1 MHPTRTRAIGTIKA
15 GLSLLFCFVLTIPL
29 TVDAFAANTAIVTR
43 SGNQFMLQGQPYHY
57 AGFNNY
63 YMMVFA
69 ADPGLKPYVDEVLE
83 EGAGLGLTVLRT
95 WAFNDGAGQWNALQT
110 APGVYQEYVFEGLD
124 YVLDKADSLG
134 IRLILPLVNNW
145 DDYGGMN
152 QYVAWSPTASA
163 HDEFYTDANCRK
175 YYRDHLSMVLN
186 RVNSINGR
194 LYREDPTIFAWEL
207 ANEPRCHSDSSGDT
221 LQAWVEEMSAYI
233 KNIDSLHM
241 VTTGSEGY
249 YGPTGPAH
257 NPMGW
262 MGGTGVD
269 YIRNHQPSTI
279 DFCCVHVYPDH
290 WGTSYTQSMGWV
302 SDHIIDTDALLG
314 KPLVL
319 EEFGMQ
325 QPLATRDLYFQ
336 GWYDQL
342 YASAATGGSVGGS
355 NFWILYHDDYPDY
368 DGFGIYDPAHTSTL
382 AIISTEAARM
392 QDLNTTVAPFFTCQP
407 SSGTLPFSTTMTVTL
422 TNLYAGQS
430 RRFSAHPDAAL
441 AGGAYYPN
449 WRAGYTNIAGGNSFT
464 TSWSQAIPALG
475 SLVGDNTFTLEVED
489 VTPAPYNQ
497 PPYPASGDTAA
508 DSCTV
513 TGLAP

>member
-1 MHPTRTRAIGTIKA
+1 MIPISTMPNGTIKT
-15 GLSLLFCFVLTIPL
+15 GLTLLLCFVLTVPL
-29 TVDAFAANTAIVTR
+29 AVNVRAANNGIVTR
-43 SGNQFMLQGQPYHY
+43 DGNQFMLEGQPFHY

-69 ADPGLKPYVDEVLE
+69 ADVGLQPYVDEVLD

-110 APGVYQEYVFEGLD
+110 APGVYQEYVFQGLD
-124 YVLDKADSLG
+124 FVLDRADQLG
-134 IRLILPLVNNW
+134 LRLILPLVNNW

-152 QYVAWSPTASA
+152 QYVAWSPTASS
-163 HDEFYTDANCRK
+163 HDDFYTDVNCRQ
-175 YYRDHLSMVLN
+175 YYRDHVSTVLN
-186 RVNSINGR
+186 RVNTINGR

-207 ANEPRCHSDSSGDT
+207 ANESRCHSDSSGDT
-221 LQAWVEEMSAYI
+221 LQAWIEEMSAYI
-233 KNIDSLHM
+233 KSIDTQHM

-257 NPMGW
+257 NPLGW
-262 MGGTGVD
+262 MDDTGVD
-269 YIRNHQPSTI
+269 YVRNHQTPTV

-290 WGTSYTQSMGWV
+290 WSIDYVQSMTWV
-302 SDHIIDTDALLG
+302 SDHIADTDALLG

-336 GWYDQL
+336 GWYDLL
-342 YASAATGGSVGGS
+342 YSSAAASGSAGGS

-368 DGFGIYDPAHTSTL
+368 DGFGIYDPAHAGTL
-382 AIISTEAARM
+382 AIIRAEAARM
-392 QDLNTTVAPFFTCQP
+392 QSLASTVEASLTCLP

-422 TNLYAGQS
+422 TNRYAGQT
-430 RRFSAHPDAAL
+430 RRMAARIDAAL
-441 AGGAYYPN
+441 AGGASISN
-449 WRAGYTNIAGGNSFT
+449 WRSGYTNVAGGDSFAT
-464 TSWSQAIPALG
+464 AWNQTIPALG
-475 SLVGDNTFTLEVED
+475 SLVGDNVFTLAVED
-489 VTPAPYNQ
+489 VTPAPFNQ
-497 PPYPASGDTAA
+497 PPYPTAGDTTG
-508 DSCTV
+508 DGCTV